1 MAYKKLVIGAVAVG
15 FLCSLFSVAHAASV
29 EALYNEINK
38 LPPSQRQK
46 RLEDGARKEGSFK
59 YYSISATDL
68 ISGYIKG
75 FTSRYPFIK
84 AEFWRGSGNKLVVR
98 TMMEHRSGRLD
109 ADMITVGT
117 ENILALK
124 RSGILARYRSPEA
137 INFPKEQIDKDG
149 YFHSDSLGIASIAY
163 NHRLVK
169 KEEAPKT
176 YHDLLDP
183 KWKDSV
189 SIDMEPERALLA
201 WLIAWGEHKTRDFI
215 QKLLANGAAVR
226 RGHSLQG
233 QLLCAGEFKIAS
245 EIYPDGILRM
255 KQNGCP
261 ATLVFANPTPA
272 LSGGNFGIYVNTPHP
287 HTAALFLDF
296 VLSAEGAR
304 ILGSTGRIPARK
316 GAKSSYEE
324 LANLEE
330 KGVPLLPI
338 TAEQTEQ
345 VNKAMEQIMKELL
358 VSR

>member
-1 MAYKKLVIGAVAVG
+1 MAHSRLGAFVFA
-15 FLCSLFSVAHAASV
+15 LLAAWALLASAQAASV
-29 EALYNEINK
+29 EALLAEINK
-38 LPPSQRQK
+38 LPPAERQK

-75 FTSRYPFIK
+75 FASRYPFIK

-109 ADMITVGT
+109 ADVITVGT
-117 ENILALK
+117 ENIMALK
-124 RSGILARYRSPEA
+124 RSGILARYGSPEA
-137 INFPKEQIDKDG
+137 VHFPKEQIDKDG
-149 YFHSDSLGIASIAY
+149 YFHSDSLGLASIAY

-169 KEEAPKT
+169 REEAPKA
-176 YHDLLDP
+176 YPDLLDP

-189 SIDMEPERALLA
+189 SIDLEPERALLA
-201 WLIAWGEHKTRDFI
+201 WLIAWGEVKTRDFI
-215 QKLLANGAAVR
+215 QRLLANGAAVR
-226 RGHSLQG
+226 RGHTLQG

-245 EIYPDGILRM
+245 EIYPDGILRL
-255 KQNGCP
+255 KKNGCP

-272 LSGGNFGIYVNTPHP
+272 LSGGNFGIYINTPHP
-287 HTAALFLDF
+287 HAAALFVDF

-304 ILGSTGRIPARK
+304 ILGGTGRVPARK
-316 GAKSSYEE
+316 GAKSAYEE
-324 LANLEE
+324 LSNLEE
-330 KGVPLLPI
+330 KGVPLLYI

-345 VNKAMEQIMKELL
+345 VNRAMEQMMKELL

>member
-1 MAYKKLVIGAVAVG
+1 MEDGGWKMAYKTLVIGAVVVW
-15 FLCSLFSVAHAASV
+15 FLCSLSSVAHAASV
-29 EALYNEINK
+29 GALYTENNN
-38 LPPSQRQK
+38 PPAPQRQK
-46 RLEDGARKEGSFK
+46 RLEDGARKEGSLK

-84 AEFWRGSGNKLVVR
+84 AEIWRGTGNKLFVR

-137 INFPKEQIDKDG
+137 VNFPKEQIDKDG

-189 SIDMEPERALLA
+189 SIDMEPERA
-201 WLIAWGEHKTRDFI
+201 
-215 QKLLANGAAVR
+215 
-226 RGHSLQG
+226 
-233 QLLCAGEFKIAS
+233 
-245 EIYPDGILRM
+245 
-255 KQNGCP
+255 
-261 ATLVFANPTPA
+261 
-272 LSGGNFGIYVNTPHP
+272 
-287 HTAALFLDF
+287 
-296 VLSAEGAR
+296 
-304 ILGSTGRIPARK
+304 
-316 GAKSSYEE
+316 
-324 LANLEE
+324 
-330 KGVPLLPI
+330 
-338 TAEQTEQ
+338 
-345 VNKAMEQIMKELL
+345 
-358 VSR
+358 